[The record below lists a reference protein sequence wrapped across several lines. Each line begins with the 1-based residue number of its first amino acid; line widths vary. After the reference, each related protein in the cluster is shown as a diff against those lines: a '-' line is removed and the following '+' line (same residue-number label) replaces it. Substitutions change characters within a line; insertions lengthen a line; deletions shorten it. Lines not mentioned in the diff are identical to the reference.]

1 MWRMRLAIVL
11 IAAAPL
17 VAAAQE
23 KEAKTEKA
31 KESKA
36 GEHEAVTADTSEAVT
51 AATAKGPL
59 DFRMTNI
66 DGERVAL
73 SQYGGEVVLIVNVA
87 SKCGLT
93 PQYEQLQGLHEKYA
107 GEGLRI
113 LAFPANDFGKQE
125 PGTNKRIKA
134 FCTSK
139 FGVEF
144 DLFAKVSVK
153 GDECCELYKFLTS
166 AEKNGK
172 FGKPIA
178 WNFTKFLVDRSGK
191 VVGRFEPRVKPDS
204 AEVVK
209 AIEKALKEKK
219 PA

>member
-1 MWRMRLAIVL
+1 MWRMKFAIVL
-11 IAAAPL
+11 IGFAPL

-36 GEHEAVTADTSEAVT
+36 DKGGRVTAEK
-51 AATAKGPL
+51 AKGPL
-59 DFRMTNI
+59 DFRMRNI

-73 SQYGGEVVLIVNVA
+73 SKYRGDVVLIVNVA

-153 GDECCELYKFLTS
+153 GNKCCALYKFLTS
-166 AEKNGK
+166 AKKNGK